1 MKIPLKRPVLA
12 AARQIHAPNVGSV
25 AARTCPF
32 PVERAPTSASRT
44 WVVGQTWPDPARPT
58 HAAPPRSAAI
68 VTILYLSTIQC
79 LGLGTYDYIR
89 GVGPRS
95 CGRRS
100 PPQSPLA
107 NHARDRT
114 PRAPAALCPP
124 GVGTSLQPRKN
135 LRNRGPSGGT
145 SVVAVRYLT
154 FGVLMEKPLFVPEN
168 QWRQA
173 VSTP

>member
-12 AARQIHAPNVGSV
+12 AARQIQAPNLGSV

-44 WVVGQTWPDPARPT
+44 WVVGQTWPDPARPA

-95 CGRRS
+95 SGRRA
-100 PPQSPLA
+100 PRQSPLA
-107 NHARDRT
+107 NHARDLT
-114 PRAPAALCPP
+114 PRSPAALCPP
-124 GVGTSLQPRKN
+124 GVGTSKPKEEPAKPRS
-135 LRNRGPSGGT
+135 LRGYLSGSCEVPHFWGFNGKT
-145 SVVAVRYLT
+145 S
-154 FGVLMEKPLFVPEN
+154 FC
-168 QWRQA
+168 
-173 VSTP
+173 S

>member
-12 AARQIHAPNVGSV
+12 AARQIHAPNLGSV
-25 AARTCPF
+25 ATRTCPF

-44 WVVGQTWPDPARPT
+44 WVVGQTWPDPARPA

-95 CGRRS
+95 SGAKVS
-100 PPQSPLA
+100 TPKPLSE
-107 NHARDRT
+107 
-114 PRAPAALCPP
+114 PRARSDPTRACGAL
-124 GVGTSLQPRKN
+124 
-135 LRNRGPSGGT
+135 PSGGGYVQAQGRT
-145 SVVAVRYLT
+145 CETEVPQ
-154 FGVLMEKPLFVPEN
+154 GVP
-168 QWRQA
+168 QW
-173 VSTP
+173 